1 MQVSYAICGVEIH
14 PLYCLAFSFQISG
27 LDFKYLEVSLMV
39 LSILFTFLHLITH
52 NITLKQFPGKSK
64 KKRNGTETTQ
74 VSRDDLWTNTLI
86 RSPRCLHGV

>member
-64 KKRNGTETTQ
+64 KKKGMAQ
-74 VSRDDLWTNTLI
+74 KPH
-86 RSPRCLHGV
+86 RSAEMIYGQIP